1 MAENRSIDAY
11 IRGDVNN
18 MLPEMH
24 QHLSDFRSRYADI
37 PMTSGYRAR
46 NRLTNSQHAY
56 GRAFDFS
63 VRGLSD
69 DKKREVVNWW
79 RERGATGI
87 GYYPHSDSIHVDFR
101 PQEGGFQAWGP
112 NYSRSSLGQTPIWFQ
127 QIAAEHRGGQM
138 PRRNANADDEL
149 FTRYMRPET
158 PAPAPVGTPAPAIG
172 RDGQPLAEITVRG
185 QSAPA
190 ARDELLD
197 RYMAPEP
204 AATSGAA
211 PAAETQSGSAAVQP
225 GRVER
230 FATGIARGAKDMLD
244 TGAGYL
250 SRAGASGA
258 ELLARGGILSP
269 ETAAAVRA
277 SSDQTIAANQ
287 QEQAQFSA
295 ENPLLS
301 AGGLGRVGG
310 NIAAT
315 WMPAGLAARAG
326 SAAVGA
332 TPLLGAIP
340 GAGLAGGGAAAG
352 ATANAL
358 LGQPVGEGA
367 LAGAVAGPVAGA
379 ASNIVQRGVNAL
391 TGGGVDRNTALLAQA
406 AREQY
411 GIPVTAGQISNSPAT
426 RMLDSVTSRIPG
438 SGSGASREAQQVGFN
453 RAVANTFGENAERI
467 TPDVMAAAKR
477 RLGQEFDAVA
487 AATPIRLD
495 RQFIDGLRT
504 TLDDARQVLG
514 QSETQPLLHQM
525 RNIAEKVQGGV
536 ISGESYQA
544 LTRQGAPLSRAQQSG
559 DPNVRFYANQIREVL
574 DDALQRSATP
584 EMRETLQ
591 NARRQY
597 RAMKTVED
605 LVEKSPNGDISPAL
619 LMGRVRANTSNMAY
633 GGGGE
638 QADLARIGQRFLR
651 DPPNSGT
658 ADRLYMMQLFGM
670 GGLTGAGG
678 VAAAYDPVMAAK
690 AAGVAGL
697 SMLGARGVQS
707 ALNSNFA
714 ANRLINSGLRQPGSM
729 PNMLLGPVPPS
740 LAAIAYPQ
748 ANALSAP

>member
-1 MAENRSIDAY
+1 MAENRSIGAY
-11 IRGDVNN
+11 IRGDVGN

-24 QHLSDFRSRYADI
+24 QHLSDFRSRYADV
-37 PMTSGYRAR
+37 PMTSGFRAR
-46 NRLTNSQHAY
+46 NRLTNSQHAH

-63 VRGLSD
+63 VRGLPEY
-69 DKKREVVNWW
+69 KKREIVNWW

-112 NYSRSSLGQTPIWFQ
+112 NYSRTSLGQTPVWFQ

-138 PRRNANADDEL
+138 PRRNANVEDEL
-149 FTRYMRPET
+149 FTRYMRPE
-158 PAPAPVGTPAPAIG
+158 APAPVTAPAPAIG
-172 RDGQPLAEITVRG
+172 RNGQPLAEITVRG
-185 QSAPA
+185 QAAPA

-204 AATSGAA
+204 VAA
-211 PAAETQSGSAAVQP
+211 PVAESQSGTAPLQP
-225 GRVER
+225 GRLER
-230 FATGIARGAKDMLD
+230 FADGLVRGGKDMLD
-244 TGAGYL
+244 TLRPLGRFSAEGVGDAIMGGL
-250 SRAGASGA
+250 NRAGVVPDETIRRKA
-258 ELLARGGILSP
+258 EIDA
-269 ETAAAVRA
+269 TMAQQAAA
-277 SSDQTIAANQ
+277 
-287 QEQAQFSA
+287 EQAQFSA
-295 ENPLLS
+295 ENPLMS

-315 WMPAGLAARAG
+315 WMPAGLAARVG

-358 LGQPVGEGA
+358 LGQPIGEGA
-367 LAGAVAGPVAGA
+367 AAGAVAGPVAGA
-379 ASNIVQRGVNAL
+379 VSNVVQRGVNAL

-438 SGSGASREAQQVGFN
+438 SGAGASREAQQVGFN

-487 AATPIRLD
+487 AATTIRIDLP
-495 RQFIDGLRT
+495 FIDRLRM
-504 TLDDARQVLG
+504 TLNEAKQVLPE
-514 QSETQPLLHQM
+514 QEVRPLFNQI
-525 RNIAEKVQGGV
+525 RNIAETVHGGQ
-536 ISGESYQA
+536 ISGASYQA
-544 LTRQGAPLSRAQQSG
+544 LTRQGAPLTRAQSSS
-559 DPNVRFYANQIREVL
+559 DPNVRYYANQIRETL
-574 DDALQRSATP
+574 DDVMQRSAPP

-605 LVEKSPNGDISPAL
+605 LVEKSSNGDISPRL
-619 LMGRVRANTSNMAY
+619 LMGAVRANTNNMAY

-658 ADRLYMMQLFGM
+658 ADRLYVMQLLGM
-670 GGLTGAGG
+670 GGLTGAGTVG
-678 VAAAYDPVMAAK
+678 AAYDPVMAAK
-690 AAGVAGL
+690 AAGVAGMT
-697 SMLGARGVQS
+697 MLGARGVQGV
-707 ALNSNFA
+707 LNSNFA
-714 ANRLINSGLRQPGSM
+714 ANRLINSGLRQAAPT
-729 PNMLLGPVPPS
+729 PNALLGPIPPS